1 MAVIKDVAE
10 TAGLSVSVVSK
21 YLKNPDSVRP
31 DTKTRIEK
39 AIKELNYVP
48 SAQAQSLRTG
58 RTGMIAVISPNVTN
72 PFFAELFRIIQSQA
86 AKVGYIVVLQTIS
99 SIKKTNDEP
108 NERFST
114 FSSLIRHVD
123 GIIVCFPDDDNVISF
138 LRHQWK
144 KQPIVALNWKA
155 DKKADINLLV
165 DVEEGIYKITNYLIS
180 IGRKSIG
187 YIGAPEDSV
196 TSRSKKNG
204 YLRAMEENRLEIRP
218 DFIFHGPYNVE
229 TGYFGTQNMYQ
240 SSERPDAIVTEADI
254 FAFGS
259 IKYCHQNRIKTPDD
273 VAVTGFDDLPM
284 AAMSHPSLTTIS
296 LPIKDMG
303 KQAVECLY
311 SLIFKKEID
320 PSGLNPDYRAQIVI
334 RQSTDLNY
342 DSVNDIR
349 R

>member
-72 PFFAELFRIIQSQA
+72 PFFAELFSIIQSQA

-187 YIGAPEDSV
+187 YIGRPRTV
-196 TSRSKKNG
+196 SRPG
-204 YLRAMEENRLEIRP
+204 QRRM
-218 DFIFHGPYNVE
+218 
-229 TGYFGTQNMYQ
+229 
-240 SSERPDAIVTEADI
+240 DI
-254 FAFGS
+254 SGQW
-259 IKYCHQNRIKTPDD
+259 KRT
-273 VAVTGFDDLPM
+273 VWR
-284 AAMSHPSLTTIS
+284 
-296 LPIKDMG
+296 
-303 KQAVECLY
+303 
-311 SLIFKKEID
+311 
-320 PSGLNPDYRAQIVI
+320 SGLILFSMDRTMWKRGISALRTCIN
-334 RQSTDLNY
+334 RQKDPMQS
-342 DSVNDIR
+342 
-349 R
+349 

>member
-1 MAVIKDVAE
+1 
-10 TAGLSVSVVSK
+10 
-21 YLKNPDSVRP
+21 
-31 DTKTRIEK
+31 
-39 AIKELNYVP
+39 
-48 SAQAQSLRTG
+48 
-58 RTGMIAVISPNVTN
+58 
-72 PFFAELFRIIQSQA
+72 
-86 AKVGYIVVLQTIS
+86 
-99 SIKKTNDEP
+99 
-108 NERFST
+108 
-114 FSSLIRHVD
+114 
-123 GIIVCFPDDDNVISF
+123 
-138 LRHQWK
+138 
-144 KQPIVALNWKA
+144 
-155 DKKADINLLV
+155 
-165 DVEEGIYKITNYLIS
+165 
-180 IGRKSIG
+180 
-187 YIGAPEDSV
+187 
-196 TSRSKKNG
+196 
-204 YLRAMEENRLEIRP
+204 MEENRLEIRP

-320 PSGLNPDYRAQIVI
+320 PSGMNPDYRAQIVI